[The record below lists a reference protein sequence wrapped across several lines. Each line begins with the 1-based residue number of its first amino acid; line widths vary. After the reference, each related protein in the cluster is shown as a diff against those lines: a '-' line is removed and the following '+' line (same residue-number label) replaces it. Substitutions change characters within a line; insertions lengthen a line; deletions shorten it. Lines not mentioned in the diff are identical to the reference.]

1 MEVYRAV
8 ENRCAVDFS
17 TLNLSISEEK
27 SLAILE
33 NIGFK
38 KTDVDIIS
46 LARECVGKATY
57 RRGAGI
63 KDAPAVFNCASFPK
77 WVYSLIG
84 IWLPKFTIQQREM
97 GESVSIDTIKAGDL
111 LFFKGNKYNFIDNE
125 FDDVGH
131 VAIATGEGSI
141 IHCIYRKIGKG
152 VFEHS
157 VSSFVNNE
165 NFRGARRII
174 PDFRKIITL
183 TMPSDAEVETSDDI
197 KWIILQNL

>member
-1 MEVYRAV
+1 
-8 ENRCAVDFS
+8 
-17 TLNLSISEEK
+17 
-27 SLAILE
+27 
-33 NIGFK
+33 K
-38 KTDVDIIS
+38 KINVDIIRM
-46 LARECVGKATY
+46 ARKCVGKGRY
-57 RRGAGI
+57 LRRASI

-77 WVYSLIG
+77 WLYSQIG
-84 IWLPKFTIQQREM
+84 IWLPKFTVQQREM
-97 GESVSIDTIKAGDL
+97 GESVGIDAIQAGDL
-111 LFFKGNKYNFIDNE
+111 LFFKGNKYNFIDNAS
-125 FDDVGH
+125 DGVGH
-131 VAIATGEGSI
+131 VAIATSEGSI

-183 TMPSDAEVETSDDI
+183 ITPSDMEVETSDDI